1 MAVLMVLALAF
12 ATGSANIIDLPCTD
26 ISDPWACVA
35 HTDLSLHICEW
46 CAAPGS
52 RGCRPVG
59 LNNCSA
65 PCCVAKGSLSSCDMD
80 DVKDLAAASSC
91 DGSTATARSAAAL
104 PRPKAKAVGV
114 GFSGGGSRA
123 FTCAMG
129 WVRALRDLGLWS
141 EDLVVTSVSGSA
153 WYLYAPTN
161 ASDDA
166 LVGAYVPPENLTVAA
181 VTSAAGSFAEL
192 PAAIITKCVELL
204 AERALYDSKPWD
216 HIWRDAIYQTFLKPT
231 ALLRG
236 RGRGAA
242 RNAAVFGALSR
253 APLAPRDGAAPDVV
267 FVGAIE
273 GPEALIPLANN
284 TYLPLA
290 MGPEYVGTGS
300 GVVDVPYAKHWPW
313 SDNGTY
319 GIGGYVESWAFG
331 SAPVAAG
338 DDGTAVPLAKRLFSL
353 NNAVGIASMAPAAL
367 LTHLPEVLE
376 ARRRLGGDD
385 DDGDAGSGLLS
396 LVPTFRLWA
405 PAEGVDPDDPPDFFA
420 VGDGGDLDNFGI
432 LHLLQRGLDRIVA
445 TADLVDLY
453 IPAMFGRVVSADV
466 ECNVANNHV
475 FDAEGLPRLVAALQA
490 ANATGSGA
498 VASVNVTTVANE
510 LFGIEAGRVVDL
522 TFVYL
527 DLPRKWVDA
536 LPDETKAAIA
546 DDMPN
551 FPQFPTITHL
561 DLSVAEVSLLSQL
574 NSWVVREHAALLAA
588 KLR

>member
-1 MAVLMVLALAF
+1 
-12 ATGSANIIDLPCTD
+12 
-26 ISDPWACVA
+26 
-35 HTDLSLHICEW
+35 
-46 CAAPGS
+46 
-52 RGCRPVG
+52 
-59 LNNCSA
+59 
-65 PCCVAKGSLSSCDMD
+65 MD

-91 DGSTATARSAAAL
+91 DGSTATARSAAAAEAE
-104 PRPKAKAVGV
+104 AKAVGV

-123 FTCAMG
+123 FT
-129 WVRALRDLGLWS
+129 
-141 EDLVVTSVSGSA
+141 
-153 WYLYAPTN
+153 YLYAPTN

-231 ALLRG
+231 GIGVDQPFFATRAPADAA
-236 RGRGAA
+236 AA

-290 MGPEYVGTGS
+290 MGP
-300 GVVDVPYAKHWPW
+300 D
-313 SDNGTY
+313 DNGTY

-338 DDGTAVPLAKRLFSL
+338 DDGTAVALAKRLFSL

-510 LFGIEAGRVVDL
+510 LFGIEAGVVDL